1 MLKAVIFDMDGVI
14 IDSEPLYLGWYRKF
28 LEENNIFVEDR
39 EFNKIAGAYA
49 KVEEELLAK
58 WWNEA
63 KADHKTGEEIFC
75 LFDEFYEEYVKEHPY
90 SYNDIKDKDIHDVMC
105 TLKQNGYKIAIA
117 SSTPMDGIQYV
128 IKEIGIVEFV
138 DVIVSGEMFQESKPN
153 PEIYNYTLSKLNLKP
168 EECIAIE
175 DSTYGIQ
182 AAKGAGITTF
192 AKRDDRFHFEQDMAD
207 VVIDDLLQIIR
218 FFKI

>member
-1 MLKAVIFDMDGVI
+1 MCDKIRVLHVTEMLQAAGIESFIMNV
-14 IDSEPLYLGWYRKF
+14 YR
-28 LEENNIFVEDR
+28 NIDR
-39 EFNKIAGAYA
+39 ERIQ
-49 KVEEELLAK
+49 
-58 WWNEA
+58 
-63 KADHKTGEEIFC
+63 
-75 LFDEFYEEYVKEHPY
+75 FDFFITRDEKEFYDEYVKEHPY

-192 AKRDDRFHFEQDMAD
+192 AKRDDRFHYEQDMAD

>member
-1 MLKAVIFDMDGVI
+1 M
-14 IDSEPLYLGWYRKF
+14 
-28 LEENNIFVEDR
+28 
-39 EFNKIAGAYA
+39 
-49 KVEEELLAK
+49 
-58 WWNEA
+58 
-63 KADHKTGEEIFC
+63 
-75 LFDEFYEEYVKEHPY
+75 
-90 SYNDIKDKDIHDVMC
+90 
-105 TLKQNGYKIAIA
+105 
-117 SSTPMDGIQYV
+117 
-128 IKEIGIVEFV
+128 EFV

>member
-1 MLKAVIFDMDGVI
+1 
-14 IDSEPLYLGWYRKF
+14 
-28 LEENNIFVEDR
+28 
-39 EFNKIAGAYA
+39 
-49 KVEEELLAK
+49 
-58 WWNEA
+58 
-63 KADHKTGEEIFC
+63 
-75 LFDEFYEEYVKEHPY
+75 
-90 SYNDIKDKDIHDVMC
+90 
-105 TLKQNGYKIAIA
+105 
-117 SSTPMDGIQYV
+117 MDGIQYV

>member
-1 MLKAVIFDMDGVI
+1 MDRFARNW
-14 IDSEPLYLGWYRKF
+14 PR
-28 LEENNIFVEDR
+28 
-39 EFNKIAGAYA
+39 
-49 KVEEELLAK
+49 LATT
-58 WWNEA
+58 
-63 KADHKTGEEIFC
+63 DLSC
-75 LFDEFYEEYVKEHPY
+75 
-90 SYNDIKDKDIHDVMC
+90 
-105 TLKQNGYKIAIA
+105 
-117 SSTPMDGIQYV
+117 
-128 IKEIGIVEFV
+128 
-138 DVIVSGEMFQESKPN
+138 
-153 PEIYNYTLSKLNLKP
+153 IYNYTLSKLNLKP